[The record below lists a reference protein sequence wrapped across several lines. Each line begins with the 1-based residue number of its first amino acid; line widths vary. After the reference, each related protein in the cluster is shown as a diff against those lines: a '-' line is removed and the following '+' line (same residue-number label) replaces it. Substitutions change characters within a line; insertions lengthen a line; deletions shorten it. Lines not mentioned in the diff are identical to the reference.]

1 MGTSAS
7 RGSGVDGGPGVGGDG
22 GGPRLGALVSGRGTI
37 LEAVLEAGLRVTVV
51 VTDRACQALEVA
63 RAAGVPSELVQR
75 DNFGPSFDR
84 TGYTLRVLEVL
95 QRYEIDVVAMAG
107 FGTVLSPEMFAA
119 FPGRVLNTHPA
130 LLPAFKGWHPVRD
143 ALVAGVKVTGTTVH
157 VATESVDD
165 GPVLAQEEVPVLPGD
180 TEGALHE
187 RIKSV
192 ERRLYPATIINFM
205 AQLAKQ
211 QASSRRY
218 FLKALISVYDKTGL
232 DEFARGLAGTGYE
245 LVASGKTAA
254 ALGEAGVPHTTVE
267 AVTGSPEMLGGRV
280 KTLHPR
286 LHGAILAD
294 LGNTEHIA
302 DLAEHGIDP
311 IGLVVC
317 NLYPFRAEPS
327 VEMIDIGG
335 VALLRAAA
343 KNWARV
349 GVVVDPADYPI
360 VLETLQQRGDLDEQ
374 LRLRLARKAFAHTA
388 TYDGAIVSWFDEQMA
403 ERSAVPEETTSDLTT
418 TSVGRSPTGPSLPP
432 TLHLSLELAQP
443 LRYGENPH
451 QRGARYR
458 STGEANWWD
467 RVVQHGG
474 MELSYLNLYDADAAW
489 GLVHDISDL
498 GPAAAVVVKH
508 ANPCGAALS
517 DDLLQAYE
525 KAFECDPM
533 SAFGGIVALSAP
545 VNEQLATTMVA
556 NAKADVVIAPAYS
569 DAALALFATK
579 RKSMRVLAA
588 PAPGSD
594 RWHVRQISGSW
605 LVQSPYRL
613 VSPPDEWEVVTAVKP
628 SDENWRDLQ
637 LSWRVCAAVKSNAIV
652 LAANGM
658 AVGIGG
664 GQQNRVSPGE
674 LAVARA
680 AGRAAGG
687 AGASDAYFPFR
698 DGLDVVVASGV
709 SCVVQP
715 GGSVRDP
722 EVIAAADEHGI
733 AMVFTHE
740 RQFRH

>member
-1 MGTSAS
+1 M
-7 RGSGVDGGPGVGGDG
+7 GSGFDREFGNHG
-22 GGPRLGALVSGRGTI
+22 GGPRLGALASGQGSVLR
-37 LEAVLEAGLRVTVV
+37 AVLEAGLLVSVV
-51 VTDRACQALEVA
+51 VTDRECEALEVA
-63 RAAGVPSELVQR
+63 TAAGVPSELVR
-75 DNFGPSFDR
+75 RESFGPSFDR
-84 TGYTLRVLEVL
+84 SAYTRRLVEVL

-130 LLPAFKGWHPVRD
+130 LLPAFKGWHAVRD
-143 ALVAGVKVTGTTVH
+143 ALAAGVKVTGTTVH

-165 GPVLAQEEVPVLPGD
+165 GPVLAQQQVPVLPGD
-180 TEGALHE
+180 TEETLHL
-187 RIKSV
+187 RIKAV
-192 ERRLYPATIINFM
+192 ERRLYPATIRRFM
-205 AQLAKQ
+205 RQLGKE
-211 QASSRRY
+211 QASPRRPV
-218 FLKALISVYDKTGL
+218 KALISVYDKTGL
-232 DEFARGLAGTGYE
+232 EEFASGLAAAGFE

-254 ALGEAGVPHTTVE
+254 ALSDAGLPHTTVE

-286 LHGAILAD
+286 LHGGILAD
-294 LGNTEHIA
+294 LDNPGHVA
-302 DLAEHGIDP
+302 DLARYGIDP

-335 VALLRAAA
+335 VALLRGAA

-349 GVVVDPADYPI
+349 SVVVDPTDYPA
-360 VLETLQQRGDLDEQ
+360 VLQAVEQAGELDDQ

-388 TYDGAIVSWFDEQMA
+388 AYDAAIVSWFDEQMA
-403 ERSAVPEETTSDLTT
+403 ERTPVPEEITSDLAT
-418 TSVGRSPTGPSLPP
+418 TSASRPRGGPLLPP

-451 QRGARYR
+451 QVGARYR
-458 STGEANWWD
+458 AVGEPNWWD
-467 RVVQHGG
+467 QVVQHGG

-508 ANPCGAALS
+508 ANPCGAAVSGNLPE
-517 DDLLQAYE
+517 AYE

-533 SAFGGIVALSAP
+533 SAFGGIVALSGL
-545 VNEQLATTMVA
+545 VDEELAAAMVA
-556 NAKADVVIAPAYS
+556 NAKADVVIAPGYS
-569 DAALALFATK
+569 DVALALFAAK
-579 RKSMRVLAA
+579 RKNMRVLAA
-588 PAPGSD
+588 PPPGAD

-637 LSWRVCAAVKSNAIV
+637 LAWRVCAAVKSNAIV
-652 LAANGM
+652 LAAHGM

-674 LAVARA
+674 LAVERA

-698 DGLDVVVASGV
+698 DGLDTVVASGV